1 MVKDAEERPA
11 RVPEYAGAPE
21 KRGALLV
28 NDSNKPEMSA
38 GLGKDSLENHVSS
51 MSDCCC
57 SSNRQAAVMH
67 VSTDGRTMSF
77 CCLI

>member
-38 GLGKDSLENHVSS
+38 GLEKDSLENTL
-51 MSDCCC
+51 
-57 SSNRQAAVMH
+57 AP
-67 VSTDGRTMSF
+67 
-77 CCLI
+77 CLIAVVLPTDRRL